1 MPPMTL
7 LGWFHTVMGV
17 IAILTAAYTLYQHR
31 MFAPPISRGTPI
43 S

>member
-17 IAILTAAYTLYQHR
+17 IAIGMLFYFR
-31 MFAPPISRGTPI
+31 KRGWLLGGGDGKRPDKD
-43 S
+43 